1 MARQIDARAIVE
13 SVVLDMVTDHC
24 IRHGIAPEDAGIFFS
39 AASES
44 RWAVLKMA
52 EKHYV
57 IGTDDPMEVLAADSL
72 VGIETVSFR
81 NAGADDDLIRLGT
94 ERAMMAV
101 FLLTIQTMGEME
113 RGENSR
119 G

>member
-1 MARQIDARAIVE
+1 MTPRIDARKIVE
-13 SVVLDMVTDHC
+13 HVVLDMLTDHC
-24 IRHGIAPEDAGIFFS
+24 LRHGMAPEDAGIFFS

-57 IGTDDPMEVLAADSL
+57 IGTDDPMEILAADSL

-81 NAGADDDLIRLGT
+81 NAGTDDELIRLGT
-94 ERAMMAV
+94 ERAILAV
-101 FLLTIQTMGEME
+101 FLLTVQAMGEME
-113 RGENSR
+113 REDDPR